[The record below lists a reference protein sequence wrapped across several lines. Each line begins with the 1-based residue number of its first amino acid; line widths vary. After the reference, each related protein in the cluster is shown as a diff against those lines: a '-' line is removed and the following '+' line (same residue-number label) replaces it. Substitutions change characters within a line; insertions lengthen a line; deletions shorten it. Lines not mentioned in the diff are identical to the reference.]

1 MIIQI
6 MIIVATIII
15 IWMFNWLNEL
25 LKIIIKKV
33 SEESLNTQ
41 RLCKQFKFGE
51 FCLETN
57 LLKNIQFLGK
67 ISITSIPTVLKWK
80 IHVIKTKLKTISD
93 GSWTNK
99 LNIFIGAR
107 PRAETFSLRRPAR
120 SSILID
126 IKKKNS
132 FCFKNYLPVVV
143 IWIYLWQ

>member
-6 MIIVATIII
+6 MIIVVTIII
-15 IWMFNWLNEL
+15 IWMFNSLNEL

-41 RLCKQFKFGE
+41 RLYKQFKFE
-51 FCLETN
+51 KFSLQTN

-80 IHVIKTKLKTISD
+80 MHLIKTKLKTISD

-99 LNIFIGAR
+99 LNYIFQSNQIFIYHNG
-107 PRAETFSLRRPAR
+107 SLIA
-120 SSILID
+120 
-126 IKKKNS
+126 
-132 FCFKNYLPVVV
+132 
-143 IWIYLWQ
+143 